1 MTTSTTK
8 QYLKGGS
15 FLIEDHDLDAVF
27 IPEEFT
33 EEDRAM
39 AASIEEFVDA
49 EVVPKIKQ
57 LALGHNEDMVAL
69 LKQAGELGLLGAE
82 VPEAYGGMEIK
93 KTTAG
98 LISEIT
104 SKDGGFAVSAGAHA
118 GIGTMPITYFG
129 NKAQKERYL
138 PRLATGE
145 ILAAY
150 ALTETSSGSDAM
162 NARTRAVLSED
173 GSHYILNGSKMW
185 ITNAGFADI
194 FVVFAKID
202 GEQFS
207 AFIVE
212 RGFEGFDVGAEEKKM
227 GIKSS
232 STRLITLDNVK
243 VPVENLL
250 GQPGDGSKI
259 AFNILNIG
267 RLKLGPG
274 SLGTCKLAL
283 NAAAGYALERKA
295 FGRSISEFGLI
306 QQKLADMAVQTFASE
321 SLSYRTA
328 GYVDRI
334 LEDVHFGQE
343 GAEEGILQ
351 GVREYAIECCLVKVF
366 ATEALDFVGDEAV
379 QIHGGYGYSAE
390 YDVERY
396 YRDSRINRIF
406 EGTNEIN
413 RMLAVDMLLKK
424 TMKGEL
430 PVMEKLQAL
439 MGELMG
445 APAAPA
451 DEPAGLL
458 AEQQRIV
465 KNAKKIALFIS
476 GVAVQKYMQKLS
488 EEQELVAMG
497 ADLLILTYALE
508 SMVLRTLKV
517 ARDQGE
523 EAASL
528 MAAMTRVFAH
538 DAIEKINTVG
548 KTALAA
554 FQEGESLATM
564 LKALRAL
571 VRHQPINTVA
581 IRRDIAAAVLAAK
594 GYPF

>member
-1 MTTSTTK
+1 MTASTTSEYK
-8 QYLKGGS
+8 KGGS
-15 FLIEDHDLDAVF
+15 FLIEEHELDAIF
-27 IPEEFT
+27 IPEEFS
-33 EEDRAM
+33 EEDIEM
-39 AASIEEFVDA
+39 ATSIEKFIEG

-57 LALGHNEDMVAL
+57 LALGNNEDMVAL

-82 VPEAYGGMEIK
+82 VPEEYGGMEIK

-98 LISEIT
+98 LISEKT
-104 SKDGGFAVSAGAHA
+104 GHDGGFAVSAGAHA

-129 NKAQKERYL
+129 NKEQKERYL

-162 NARTRAVLSED
+162 NARTRATLSED
-173 GSHYILNGSKMW
+173 GKHYILNGSKMW
-185 ITNAGFADI
+185 ITNAGFADV

-212 RGFEGFDVGAEEKKM
+212 REYEGFDVGAEEKKM

-250 GQPGDGSKI
+250 GNPGDGSKI

-283 NAAAGYALERKA
+283 NAATNYALERRA
-295 FGRSISEFGLI
+295 FGRSISNFGLI
-306 QQKLADMAVQTFASE
+306 QQKLADMAIRTFASE

-328 GYVDRI
+328 GYVDQI
-334 LEDVHFGQE
+334 LEDVHFGEE
-343 GAEEGILQ
+343 GAEEMILKGI
-351 GVREYAIECCLVKVF
+351 REYAIECCLVKVF
-366 ATEALDFVGDEAV
+366 ATEALDFVADEAV
-379 QIHGGYGYSAE
+379 QVHGGYGYSAE

-430 PVMEKLQAL
+430 PVMEKVQSL

-445 APAAPA
+445 APTTPK
-451 DEPAGLL
+451 EYSGVL

-465 KNAKKIALFIS
+465 DNAKKIALFVS

-488 EEQELVAMG
+488 DEQELVAMG
-497 ADLLILTYALE
+497 ADILILTYALE

-517 ARDQGE
+517 AQEKGD
-523 EAASL
+523 EAASV
-528 MAAMTRVFAH
+528 MVEMTRVFAH
-538 DAIEKINTVG
+538 DTIEKINTVG

-554 FQEGESLATM
+554 MEEGESLQTM

-571 VRHQPINTVA
+571 VRHEPINTVQL
-581 IRRDIAAAVLAAK
+581 RRGIAAATLEAK